1 MIKIGWPTY
10 RSDISVEVWRLL
22 DMSGLTNS
30 VRSSRNYTKSGYV
43 YVDGN
48 LINSLK
54 FQVPMGVPMVLE
66 LRFPNGRVMSEEI
79 MVVSHTRMSDLKPR
93 ERSPGTNQY
102 LNDPP
107 KYFYKG

>member
-30 VRSSRNYTKSGYV
+30 VRFSRNYTKSGYV

-48 LINSLK
+48 RIDSLK
-54 FQVPMGVPMVLE
+54 HKVPMGVPMLLE
-66 LRFPNGRVMSEEI
+66 LRFPNGKIQSEEI
-79 MVVSHTRMSDLKPR
+79 MVVAFNRLQKLTPR
-93 ERSPGTNQY
+93 LRSPGTNQY

>member
-1 MIKIGWPTY
+1 MIKIGWPTH

-22 DMSGLTNS
+22 DLCGLTNS

-48 LINSLK
+48 LINNLK
-54 FQVPMGVPMVLE
+54 HKVPMGSPMLLE
-66 LRFPNGRVMSEEI
+66 LRFPNGKIQSEEI
-79 MVVSHTRMSDLKPR
+79 MVVAHTRMSNLTPR
-93 ERSPGTNQY
+93 LRSPGTNQY